1 MGPLSDNAL
10 MRAQDDTLADLFNRG
25 SSERDQAARTEIYH
39 EYQQYMHDN
48 YYYIPLYQDTKNYGV
63 AEAHTSFTNALDS
76 SNQLDP
82 TLLTD

>member
-1 MGPLSDNAL
+1 
-10 MRAQDDTLADLFNRG
+10 
-25 SSERDQAARTEIYH
+25 
-39 EYQQYMHDN
+39 MHDN